1 MFVFT
6 LGTMSGQYIFL
17 TSCFLDIVNLHHQIS
32 GKKEKKNWL
41 YYYVSESLNLKF
53 SCAIISG
60 LFW

>member
-32 GKKEKKNWL
+32 GKKEKKTG
-41 YYYVSESLNLKF
+41 F
-53 SCAIISG
+53 IIM
-60 LFW
+60 LVKV